1 MVEFELDYKF
11 LQDSVEKD
19 DTNMFLKD
27 QFDHSVENELVDI
40 TKKTC
45 GTDNQKA
52 ICQGMNVC
60 VPHTQK
66 HMLKASFPHC
76 DGIWRWELGGVI
88 KFE

>member
-19 DTNMFLKD
+19 DTNVFLKD

-45 GTDNQKA
+45 GTGNLKA

-60 VPHTQK
+60 VPYTQK
-66 HMLKASFPHC
+66 HMLKASSPIVMVF
-76 DGIWRWELGGVI
+76 GGGN
-88 KFE
+88 FGG